1 MRAASGE
8 QSPDPDPACLCAARW
23 ACPEAAAG
31 GYLLQVVVWGTRG
44 LVCPVRLIR
53 DGRTVRFQ
61 GSLFI
66 VSKEGLHDNRLLTK
80 RDGVLIQTQ
89 TSCLGAPKRTPASIL
104 DRPRPAL
111 LGPLGPPNLGP
122 RGPPSGLADSRVGH
136 GPPSGLSRGQ
146 TSPYLCLRNL

>member
-8 QSPDPDPACLCAARW
+8 QPPDPDPACLCTARW

-31 GYLLQVVVWGTRG
+31 GYLLQVVVWGARG

-61 GSLFI
+61 GSLFV

-80 RDGVLIQTQ
+80 RDGVLIQSQ
-89 TSCLGAPKRTPASIL
+89 TSCLGAPKRTRASIL
-104 DRPRPAL
+104 DQPRPAL
-111 LGPLGPPNLGP
+111 LGPPNLGP

-146 TSPYLCLRNL
+146 TSPYLCLRSL